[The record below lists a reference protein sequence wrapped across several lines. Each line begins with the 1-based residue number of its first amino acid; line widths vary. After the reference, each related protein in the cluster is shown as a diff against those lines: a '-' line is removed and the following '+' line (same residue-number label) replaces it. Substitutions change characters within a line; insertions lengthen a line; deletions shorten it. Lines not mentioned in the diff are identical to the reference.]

1 MCDDETM
8 ESPIGRAPAARELFL
23 TALILVVALGCQ
35 TPPPQPA
42 PAASGAA
49 AVRNNA
55 ASLLYDLLGDEK
67 DVSKLLIIK
76 RDRPELGNVIKE
88 IASTTGAARKN
99 LEKLAREDPTL
110 NLKDTALPPGEK
122 ATREAIAKK
131 RAGELLRASGADFE
145 LKLLLTQAEALGY
158 AESLAKVAAENESSP
173 ERAKVFTAIGQQ
185 MGALHGKVLAL
196 LSANKARAAHA
207 LPPAGRGSELAFL

>member
-1 MCDDETM
+1 MCDDESM
-8 ESPIGRAPAARELFL
+8 ESPIGRAPAVRELFL
-23 TALILVVALGCQ
+23 AALILMVALGCQ
-35 TPPPQPA
+35 TPPSA
-42 PAASGAA
+42 PAASGTAH
-49 AVRNNA
+49 VRNNA

-67 DVSKLLIIK
+67 NVSKLLIIK

-88 IASTTGAARKN
+88 IAATAGAAHHR

-122 ATREAIAKK
+122 ATRDAIAKK

-158 AESLAKVAAENESSP
+158 AEALAKVAAENEPSP
-173 ERAKVFTAIGQQ
+173 ERAKVFTAIGRQ
-185 MGALHGKVLAL
+185 MSALHGKVLAL
-196 LSANKARAAHA
+196 LSANKPRAGHA
-207 LPPAGRGSELAFL
+207 LPPAVRASGLTSV